1 MYHLLYG
8 TFLIRIRKSERKKI
22 EEEEKKKKKTI
33 INQRGLENNKKIRK
47 PKEMR
52 EGETN

>member
-1 MYHLLYG
+1 MMNHLFCG
-8 TFLIRIRKSERKKI
+8 TFLVRIRKKIKKKI
-22 EEEEKKKKKTI
+22 EEKKKKTI
-33 INQRGLENNKKIRK
+33 INQRRLENNKKIRK